1 LNFVP
6 KGKTDEDY
14 IERVSLINER
24 TKEPFS
30 DTLNFIYIILPK
42 FNKTLEELEDDL
54 DCWLYILKH
63 SKKMELQPEEIRKE
77 FFIRFLEYIK
87 VKQLK
92 GKNMKAY
99 RNSELRYEDLYNFT
113 SFAKMEGKEEGLMEG
128 EEKGKKESKFQISKE
143 LLKMG
148 MSISDISKATGLAPQ
163 QIQLLH

>member
-1 LNFVP
+1 
-6 KGKTDEDY
+6 
-14 IERVSLINER
+14 
-24 TKEPFS
+24 
-30 DTLNFIYIILPK
+30 
-42 FNKTLEELEDDL
+42 
-54 DCWLYILKH
+54 
-63 SKKMELQPEEIRKE
+63 MELQPEEIRKE

-128 EEKGKKESKFQISKE
+128 EKRGEEKGKQESKFQISKR

-163 QIQLLH
+163 QIQQLN